1 MSKKPVPLRRLGK
14 DGPSVSALGF
24 GLMVLSFDN
33 YGALPDDEERFKILD
48 RAYELGYTFWD
59 TSE

>member
-1 MSKKPVPLRRLGK
+1 M
-14 DGPSVSALGF
+14 SALGF